1 MFERGVQIMK
11 KKIGIVVAVG
21 ILVGVMASVG
31 LVASANKDEKQS
43 IVKQEESCDNASN
56 KNGKE
61 NDDNKEECPVCHD
74 CETEETKTAE
84 EEKDLGFVDLRKRG
98 YSADDLVF
106 IDLVEEIEAFKEADM
121 TEEEIIAAVDE
132 LAQEEI
138 EYAQNNR
145 TLDDLVTRVYS
156 MWQGLTTA
164 EKKLIICHPKKAMA
178 AYAAAQKSTEYTIA
192 VFGHNGLGDISD
204 GFRHVLWCAMMAR
217 DAGEK
222 FARAYAD
229 AHEGEKT
236 EEELMQVASDEF
248 MEKHHRAMDKHNN
261 EIGFALGS
269 EKFLSN
275 EELIYAIR
283 DRLTNNIDTGI
294 IWLH

>member
-1 MFERGVQIMK
+1 MR

-43 IVKQEESCDNASN
+43 NVMQENTCNDDTKNSDKGKDAKDNAN
-56 KNGKE
+56 IE
-61 NDDNKEECPVCHD
+61 EECPVCHA
-74 CETEETKTAE
+74 CEADENKLDE

-106 IDLVEEIEAFKEADM
+106 IDLVEEIEAFKENDM

-132 LAQEEI
+132 LAKEEL
-138 EYAQNNR
+138 EYAENNR
-145 TLDDLVTRVYS
+145 TLDDLVTKVYS

-192 VFGHNGLGDISD
+192 IFGHNGLGDISD

-222 FARAYAD
+222 FARAYAE

-236 EEELMQVASDEF
+236 TEELMQVAGDGF
-248 MEKHHRAMDKHNN
+248 LEKEHRAMDKHNN
-261 EIGFALGS
+261 DIGFNIGS
-269 EKFLSN
+269 ERYLTT
-275 EELIYAIR
+275 EEMIYAIR
-283 DRLTNNIDTGI
+283 DKLTNNINTGI

>member
-1 MFERGVQIMK
+1 MK

-43 IVKQEESCDNASN
+43 IVKQEESCDNDSN

-61 NDDNKEECPVCHD
+61 NDNKEECPVCHD

-84 EEKDLGFVDLRKRG
+84 EEKDLGFIDLRKRG

-106 IDLVEEIEAFKEADM
+106 IDLVEEIEALKQKDM
-121 TEEEIIAAVDE
+121 TEEEILAAVDE
-132 LAQEEI
+132 LAEAEL
-138 EYAQNNR
+138 EYAENNR
-145 TLDDLVTRVYS
+145 TLDDLVTKVYS

-164 EKKLIICHPKKAMA
+164 EKRLIICHPKKAMA

-204 GFRHVLWCAMMAR
+204 GFRHVLWCAMMTR

-222 FARAYAD
+222 FARAYAE

-236 EEELMQVASDEF
+236 EEDLMQAAGDGF
-248 MEKHHRAMDKHNN
+248 LEKDHREMDKYNN
-261 EIGFALGS
+261 EIGFSIGAS
-269 EKFLSN
+269 KYMSN

-283 DRLTNNIDTGI
+283 DRLTNNINNGI
-294 IWLH
+294 IWLHN

>member
-43 IVKQEESCDNASN
+43 IVKQEE
-56 KNGKE
+56 
-61 NDDNKEECPVCHD
+61 CPVCQD
-74 CETEETKTAE
+74 CDVKESKIDE

-106 IDLVEEIEAFKEADM
+106 IDLVEEIEALKETDM

-132 LAQEEI
+132 LAQEEL

-192 VFGHNGLGDISD
+192 VFGYNGLGDISD

-222 FARAYAD
+222 FARAYAE

-236 EEELMQVASDEF
+236 EEELMEVASDGF
-248 MEKHHRAMDKHNN
+248 LEKNHREMDNHNN
-261 EIGFALGS
+261 EIGFAIGTG
-269 EKFLSN
+269 KYLSN
-275 EELIYAIR
+275 EEMIYAIR
-283 DRLTNNIDTGI
+283 DKLTNNINTGI